1 MKTTVIHEKTVL
13 LISSIVAQKQL
24 AAVAVPYCF
33 MPLFSPVMVAVVA
46 AVGFHCSS
54 SWEVIFTKSLSWW
67 YSRWT
72 PNSFA
77 AAVLPD
83 QCLCQVN
90 SEVLYR

>member
-13 LISSIVAQKQL
+13 LISSIVAQKHL
-24 AAVAVPYCF
+24 ADVAVPYSF

-54 SWEVIFTKSLSWW
+54 SWEVIFTES
-67 YSRWT
+67 
-72 PNSFA
+72 SFA

-90 SEVLYR
+90 SKVLYH